1 MKENKAL
8 PLIAGAVIQLCIG
21 IIYIWS
27 IFQPSVMEYYSW
39 SAADASVTFSIML
52 ATFVLG
58 IVLGGRLGDKKG
70 PRPVVFLG
78 GLLFCAGIF
87 LSSLVPKDMPQL
99 IWLFYGGLAGFGV
112 GAAYTSTISCA
123 QKWFMDRKGFATGV
137 IVCTFGASTVVFT
150 PVANTLLKAVGVSQT
165 FLTLSLIFL
174 AVLLIFGWFVK
185 NPSKGYMERFETKLP
200 DLSAQKQYTPG
211 EVLKTK
217 YYYFIFFSML
227 LLTPAYFIINPLL
240 KSLGELRSLT
250 EAAALAGV
258 MATGMAS
265 AAGRLLAPWLSDRLG
280 RRNVL
285 FLLYGITLVSILLLT
300 FAQSYF
306 FIVLIALISFAFGGS
321 AGVYPAVTA
330 DYFGIKNNG
339 TNYGLVMIAF
349 AASGL
354 MFPAIATVVTPG
366 GIPTAWTFLVPAIA
380 SVAGIFVTLALK
392 RDAAKKPA

>member
-1 MKENKAL
+1 MAQSHVSIAAAGKRRRRSARRL
-8 PLIAGAVIQLCIG
+8 MRRVRRARPVSCLILTLIAVIMLIPIVFTFLYSFFPKSEISSYLAQRGSYDQSRWMDILFSPAQVSLRQYYTILIEEPQYLQLFCNSVLYAGAILVGQALVIPLTAYALSRFQFRGRDALFFLVLVLMVLPFQVTMVSRYLVLDGLGLLDTVWAVILPGAV
-21 IIYIWS
+21 S
-27 IFQPSVMEYYSW
+27 
-39 SAADASVTFSIML
+39 TF
-52 ATFVLG
+52 
-58 IVLGGRLGDKKG
+58 
-70 PRPVVFLG
+70 PVFLMVR
-78 GLLFCAGIF
+78 FF
-87 LSSLVPKDMPQL
+87 
-99 IWLFYGGLAGFGV
+99 
-112 GAAYTSTISCA
+112 AAI
-123 QKWFMDRKGFATGV
+123 
-137 IVCTFGASTVVFT
+137 
-150 PVANTLLKAVGVSQT
+150 
-165 FLTLSLIFL
+165 
-174 AVLLIFGWFVK
+174 
-185 NPSKGYMERFETKLP
+185 PS
-200 DLSAQKQYTPG
+200 A
-211 EVLKTK
+211 
-217 YYYFIFFSML
+217 
-227 LLTPAYFIINPLL
+227 
-240 KSLGELRSLT
+240 LT